1 MQEIRSAS
9 SRSSSTAWHTLST
22 EWTAFTGS
30 WLRMSWSI
38 SA

>member
-1 MQEIRSAS
+1 MHEIRSAS
-9 SRSSSTAWHTLST
+9 SRSSSAAWHTFSM